1 MMAGL
6 AAKDRIYRHRALL
19 PATALSSD
27 LSRERA
33 YHGDVTTPDAAV
45 ATALPAGLS
54 QTDVVVQSIKG
65 MITRGDLSAGSRL
78 PIEKDLADVLGVSRG
93 SLREGVRALCIMGVL
108 ETRQGDGT
116 YVTSLDSTLLLAPM
130 AFMVDLQGP
139 EHRHDLHLVRRVL
152 ESEAAA
158 RAALRISDDDAAA
171 ARALLDGMH
180 ELVFESAVI
189 DHEAV
194 LTADVAF
201 HRIIA
206 NASDNGALAALI
218 EALADR
224 TALARRTFGLQH
236 EEQVRTAYR
245 EHEAILAALIARD
258 PDRARLQMS
267 HHLLAIEVFLHDDDG
282 PASSAQ

>member
-1 MMAGL
+1 MTSA
-6 AAKDRIYRHRALL
+6 D
-19 PATALSSD
+19 
-27 LSRERA
+27 
-33 YHGDVTTPDAAV
+33 DVV
-45 ATALPAGLS
+45 ASALPAGLS

-65 MITRGDLSAGSRL
+65 MITRGDLKAGSRL
-78 PIEKDLADVLGVSRG
+78 PIEKDLAEVLGVSRG

-139 EHRHDLHLVRRVL
+139 EHRHDLHTVRRVL
-152 ESEAAA
+152 ESEAVA
-158 RAALRISDDDAAA
+158 RAALQIGDDAIAE

-180 ELVFESAVI
+180 ELVFESGEI

-194 LTADVAF
+194 LKADLAF
-201 HRIIA
+201 HRILA

-236 EEQVRTAYR
+236 EEQLRTAYH
-245 EHEAILAALIARD
+245 EHAAILAAVTARD

-267 HHLLAIEVFLHDDDG
+267 HHLLAIEDFLHDDDSLAA
-282 PASSAQ
+282 PVQ

>member
-1 MMAGL
+1 MTTTA
-6 AAKDRIYRHRALL
+6 
-19 PATALSSD
+19 ATAATDD
-27 LSRERA
+27 L
-33 YHGDVTTPDAAV
+33 P
-45 ATALPAGLS
+45 PGLS

-65 MITRGDLSAGSRL
+65 MITRGQLTAGSRL
-78 PIEKDLADVLGVSRG
+78 PVEKDLAETLGVSRG

-139 EHRHDLHLVRRVL
+139 EHRHDLHAVRRVL

-158 RAALRISDDDAAA
+158 RAALRIDDAAIA
-171 ARALLDGMH
+171 EARAVLDGMH
-180 ELVFESAVI
+180 ELVFESGEI

-194 LTADVAF
+194 LKGDLAF
-201 HRIIA
+201 HRILA

-236 EEQVRTAYR
+236 EEQVRTAYH
-245 EHEAILAALIARD
+245 EHEAILAAITSRD

-267 HHLLAIEVFLHDDDG
+267 HHLLAIEDFLHDD
-282 PASSAQ
+282 PEAAPSS